1 MEHLEYE
8 SDIAPEDSKKI
19 TIPYHELR
27 SLGYLR
33 SEEKPSFS
41 AVDDEYCSR
50 QVVEGDFGQGLIE
63 TWPIFS
69 GIEFVYYDMNTDY
82 SFPETVEDDH
92 ILEILYCREGRCE
105 VWGSSHHYYYMQAE
119 DLMIYERHG
128 KLGLSAFPV
137 DRFLGMSIRINM
149 NPATRDFT
157 GILKNFSIHL
167 PDIYSAVAAKG
178 VLPLNDCEAA
188 KHIFR
193 ELEEAHGEFRPD
205 FLKLKLI
212 ELLLVLSDPA
222 TLSQPSSS
230 MVLTSY
236 QTAVVKDIQSFMV
249 ERFDEHHTVLELS
262 NKFHFSATSLKQW
275 FRIIYGTSIYAY
287 LKNYR
292 MDVARALLRHTDYSI
307 LQVALYVGYENPSKF
322 SSVFRDEF
330 GVTPKRYRLS
340 GLPEPEMEK
349 AT

>member
-1 MEHLEYE
+1 MEHRDYE
-8 SDIAPEDSKKI
+8 SEIRIEDSKKI

-33 SEEKPSFS
+33 SEDTPSFS
-41 AVDDEYCSR
+41 AVDDEFCSR
-50 QVVEGDFGQGLIE
+50 RIVEGDFGQGLIE
-63 TWPIFS
+63 TWPIFP
-69 GIEFVYYDMNTDY
+69 GIDVVFYDMNTEYELPDHI
-82 SFPETVEDDH
+82 EEDH
-92 ILEILYCREGRCE
+92 ILEILYCYEGRCE
-105 VWGSSHHYYYMQAE
+105 IRGLSHHYYYMQEE
-119 DLMIYERHG
+119 DLMIFECHD
-128 KLGLSAFPV
+128 KMGLSSFPTE
-137 DRFLGMSIRINM
+137 RFLGISVRINM

-167 PDIYSAVAAKG
+167 PSIYSAVEQNG
-178 VLPLNDCEAA
+178 VLPLNSCESA
-188 KHIFR
+188 KHIFG
-193 ELEEAHGEFRPD
+193 ELMTAHGQFQPD

-222 TLSQPSSS
+222 TLSQPSSA

-236 QTAVVKDIQSFMV
+236 QAAVIKDIQTFMV
-249 ERFDEHHTVLELS
+249 EHFDEHHTVMELS

-340 GLPEPEMEK
+340 GLPRQSEEQ